1 MRRLSNR
8 TAGPHR
14 VGTLLMLILLGL
26 LSGCAGMQTPGAPP
40 SPTPTPMVAPAVL
53 SPPPCTTVVAPA
65 TPVADTHV
73 GFESLPAAPF
83 GVAVSP
89 VGAWSFVAE
98 AAEIA
103 VMSDRSSLPTPV
115 RMVTLPDGIAAE
127 GLSITSDGR
136 YLLAAAGS
144 GAVVLAVG
152 AAETSGAESVLGVLS
167 THLPRVVDA
176 SAIEAI
182 GSPDDG
188 YVFVSLEYADAIAVY
203 DLHTALVTGFH
214 ETGFVGLIPVGEGV
228 VGMAISPNGQWLY
241 ATSER
246 TAGMLGVGT
255 GTLSVIDLKR
265 AETAPSLSVI
275 ATVAAGCSP
284 VRVVVSS
291 DGSVVWVSARGSNAL
306 LGFAA
311 NRLLA
316 DPTRALIAD
325 VRVGEAPVGLILLD
339 ADGIIVVA
347 DSNRF
352 HASGA
357 IAELSVI
364 STASALAGGPTRV
377 GAIRADAFPRE
388 LAVEPDGDT
397 LLATNYASDQLEVV
411 TFANLPR
418 ASTTGASPAVRA
430 RV

>member
-1 MRRLSNR
+1 M
-8 TAGPHR
+8 T
-14 VGTLLMLILLGL
+14 
-26 LSGCAGMQTPGAPP
+26 
-40 SPTPTPMVAPAVL
+40 
-53 SPPPCTTVVAPA
+53 
-65 TPVADTHV
+65 
-73 GFESLPAAPF
+73 
-83 GVAVSP
+83 
-89 VGAWSFVAE
+89 
-98 AAEIA
+98 
-103 VMSDRSSLPTPV
+103 
-115 RMVTLPDGIAAE
+115 
-127 GLSITSDGR
+127 
-136 YLLAAAGS
+136 
-144 GAVVLAVG
+144 
-152 AAETSGAESVLGVLS
+152 
-167 THLPRVVDA
+167 
-176 SAIEAI
+176 
-182 GSPDDG
+182 
-188 YVFVSLEYADAIAVY
+188 
-203 DLHTALVTGFH
+203 
-214 ETGFVGLIPVGEGV
+214 
-228 VGMAISPNGQWLY
+228 
-241 ATSER
+241 
-246 TAGMLGVGT
+246 
-255 GTLSVIDLKR
+255 
-265 AETAPSLSVI
+265 
-275 ATVAAGCSP
+275 
-284 VRVVVSS
+284 
-291 DGSVVWVSARGSNAL
+291 ARGSNAL